1 MKAKHWHTTVM
12 AALAAS
18 LSSGAAAADYPVRP
32 IRFIVPIAA
41 GSGPD
46 INARLL
52 ASELGKQMGQQV
64 VVDNRPGASSVIG
77 TEIIVRAAPDG
88 YTIGYGNATVL
99 AVIRNLVAKLPYDSD
114 KDLQMVVQLGFTP
127 NLLAVTLSLPVK
139 SVQEL
144 IDYAKI
150 NPGKLSYGSPGNGTS
165 QHLTAELFKRM
176 TDTQMVHVPYKGV
189 QQAITDVIGGQVQLV
204 FANVSPILP
213 HVKAGRVR
221 GLGVSSLTRLPAIP
235 DLPTISE
242 ASVPGF
248 EVTTWSGIVVP
259 AGVPKAIVARLNA
272 EINKALAFPALT
284 EKFAANGY
292 EPVGG
297 TSEQFTALVKKE
309 VVKWAKVIKDANI
322 KPD

>member
-1 MKAKHWHTTVM
+1 MKAKHWHATVKLV
-12 AALAAS
+12 LAAT
-18 LSSGAAAADYPVRP
+18 LSISAAAAEYPVRP

-77 TEIIVRAAPDG
+77 MEMIVRAAPDG

-99 AVIRNLVAKLPYDSD
+99 AVVRNLQAQLPYDTD

-127 NLLAVTLSLPVK
+127 NLLAVMVSLPVK

-144 IDYAKI
+144 IDYAKL

-165 QHLTAELFKRM
+165 QHLSGEVFKRM
-176 TDTQMVHVPYKGV
+176 TGTQMVHVPYKGV

-204 FANVSPILP
+204 FPNVSVILP

-221 GLGVSSLTRLPAIP
+221 GLGVTSLTRSSAIP
-235 DLPTISE
+235 ELPTISE
-242 ASVPGF
+242 AGVPGF

-272 EINKALAFPALT
+272 EFNKALALPALK